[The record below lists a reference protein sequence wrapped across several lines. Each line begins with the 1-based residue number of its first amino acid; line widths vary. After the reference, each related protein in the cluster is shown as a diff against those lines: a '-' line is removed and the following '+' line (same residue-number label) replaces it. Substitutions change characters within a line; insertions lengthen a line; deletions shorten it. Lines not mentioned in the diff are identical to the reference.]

1 MIERNAQ
8 LSRDLDFAE
17 YLIFCYILWKELN
30 PSDHTPGYRNVQI
43 NQLDPMVEE
52 EMYAVNSGLE
62 KITIFSDALGAT
74 RKAHFISI
82 GFINVKTGKDS
93 DTCKLYREG

>member
-17 YLIFCYILWKELN
+17 YLIFYYILWKRLN

-74 RKAHFISI
+74 RKAHFI
-82 GFINVKTGKDS
+82 
-93 DTCKLYREG
+93 